1 MKQLTYLKYAVISIG
16 FILAAIL
23 FLNEEQTP
31 TEELLLT
38 SDPSWEKAYEETAA
52 PSKAAEDQE
61 ISKEELRA
69 MIREILAEPEFSG
82 GAAGPSLAPALPE
95 TAAPAQAAQES
106 AAPEAALPP
115 ASQEIAAP
123 DQTSASAET
132 ASGLVNLN
140 TADKEELMTLT
151 GIGEARAE
159 AILQYREDY
168 GPFAHIEEIM
178 NISGIK
184 EKAFEKIK
192 DYITV

>member
-38 SDPSWEKAYEETAA
+38 SDPTWEKAYGETAA

-95 TAAPAQAAQES
+95 T
-106 AAPEAALPP
+106 
-115 ASQEIAAP
+115 AAP